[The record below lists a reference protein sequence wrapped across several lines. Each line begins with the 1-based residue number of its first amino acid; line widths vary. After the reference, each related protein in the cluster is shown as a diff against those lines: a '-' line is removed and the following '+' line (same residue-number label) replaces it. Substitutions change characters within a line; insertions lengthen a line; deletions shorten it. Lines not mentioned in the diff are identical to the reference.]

1 MPMVIYKILLE
12 HEYKQLK
19 SSGIFLGSKVDK
31 KDGFIHF
38 STSTQILE
46 TLQIHFTDALK
57 IYILSFNSNSMSNL
71 HWERARNGDLFP
83 HLYGQIRSIHIRSEI
98 FLKKVRGNF
107 HVPTE
112 FLENHA

>member
-12 HEYKQLK
+12 PEYKKLK

-57 IYILSFNSNSMSNL
+57 IYISKDSRTLN
-71 HWERARNGDLFP
+71 
-83 HLYGQIRSIHIRSEI
+83 EI
-98 FLKKVRGNF
+98 PFFALLLPR
-107 HVPTE
+107 
-112 FLENHA
+112 